1 MAEEQFNVK
10 MRLVSVSEVSF
21 MMSPNKVGE
30 NVNPEAIQIGFS
42 SQIIPEVDNEMFGLV
57 FGIRYEFE
65 SEVVLE
71 SLYKFVFEVKELKKF
86 IEFKDDGSITVNHLM
101 PHFLSVAVG
110 TLRGILVVKTAGTV
124 FSKLPL
130 PMIDINQL
138 YYSLSR
144 PRP

>member
-1 MAEEQFNVK
+1 MAEEKYNVR

-21 MMSPNKVGE
+21 MMSPGRVGE
-30 NVNPEAIQIGFS
+30 NANPEAIQIGFT

-71 SLYKFVFEVKELKKF
+71 SLYKFVFEVKDLKNF
-86 IEFKDDGSITVNHLM
+86 IVFNDDGSITVNHLM

-124 FSKLPL
+124 FSKFPL
-130 PMIDINQL
+130 PMIDVNILN
-138 YYSLSR
+138 YNLSK
-144 PRP
+144 PKP